1 MEQRGNFGSKI
12 GIVLATAG
20 SAVGLGNIWRF
31 PYMTGQNGGAAF
43 LLMYVACILLLGV
56 PGMISEFIVGRHAQ
70 TNAAR
75 AYDKLSGGKPWKL
88 VGYLGIL
95 TSTIILG
102 FYAVVAGWCLQYLYA
117 SVAGQVQGDSHY
129 VQQYFVALLKT
140 CVRFVSCAVIVAR
153 RRKRF
158 AHSG

>member
-1 MEQRGNFGSKI
+1 MEQRGNFGTKI
-12 GIVLATAG
+12 GVILATAG

-43 LLMYVACILLLGV
+43 LLLYIACILLLGV

-75 AYDKLSGGKPWKL
+75 AYDKLSGGLPWRF

-95 TSTIILG
+95 TSTIIFMAVFFPVAMMG
-102 FYAVVAGWCLQYLYA
+102 GTSGAFYTQFGITMAV
-117 SVAGQVQGDSHY
+117 
-129 VQQYFVALLKT
+129 
-140 CVRFVSCAVIVAR
+140 AV
-153 RRKRF
+153 
-158 AHSG
+158 